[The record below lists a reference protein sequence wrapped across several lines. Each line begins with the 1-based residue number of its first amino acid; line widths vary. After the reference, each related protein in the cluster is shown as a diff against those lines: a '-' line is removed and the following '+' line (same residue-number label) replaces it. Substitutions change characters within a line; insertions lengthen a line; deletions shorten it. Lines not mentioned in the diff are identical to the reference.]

1 MPAEQPKQPWW
12 VWLSLWSGTVVS
24 VFSIILYIL
33 VLDVDI
39 PAMKPRPARENLA
52 ACLVY
57 ISHSINII
65 SSALAAFALLQ
76 QEYAVV
82 LCWAVWCGIHTMVMV
97 VLTVLSFFTLLRS
110 IPTRVI
116 LHVISALLS
125 IWSIFVMLRRQRTR
139 TKHNWST
146 KEKEPMGETN
156 KLDMSRESNML

>member
-1 MPAEQPKQPWW
+1 MPSTHPKQPWW

-24 VFSIILYIL
+24 VFAILLYIL

-39 PAMKPRPARENLA
+39 PALKPRPASENLA

-57 ISHSINII
+57 ISHSINIL

-82 LCWAVWCGIHTMVMV
+82 LCWAVWCCIHTLVMV
-97 VLTVLSFFTLLRS
+97 VLTILSFFTLLRH

-116 LHVISALLS
+116 LHIISALLS
-125 IWSIFVMLRRQRTR
+125 LWSITVMLRCYRTR
-139 TKHNWST
+139 NKYNWST
-146 KEKEPMGETN
+146 KEKQPLGETN
-156 KLDMSRESNML
+156 NLDMSRESNML